1 MIRIGFKTRKKTLS
15 LYERKDREIICML
28 NEKSGKMIVFWGWD
42 LESLLQR
49 HVAFKGHEVLFV

>member
-42 LESLLQR
+42 LESLLQGF
-49 HVAFKGHEVLFV
+49 VAFKNLGGGV